1 MNEQERV
8 RVATGQQP
16 NHRPR
21 PRDALVKAPVGRPHQ
36 QQQRQRGTRG
46 SNNDSVTASTSSS
59 RSREK
64 KDNSADKSKE
74 TLPMASFSELFSF
87 FETRTNKLLF
97 ALGCFAGVLNGLV
110 YPILAY
116 LFSNSFSDLG
126 GAADGMASIRN
137 VAFQFL
143 VVGAYAFAVATVQTS
158 CLEVAASRAT
168 MNFRKRWFAALL
180 RQDCAFFDLH
190 DVSGL
195 ASTVGSSATKVRRG
209 LGRKFGEGIQFFTTF
224 VGGLIY
230 AFYASWRVAL
240 VVIGVL
246 PFVSI
251 SALAVMKINQS
262 QTARATKAYTAA
274 GGVAYQTVSAIR
286 TVLSLNAVP
295 EMIRQYKDATM
306 EAYRSA
312 ISPLWKQG
320 LVNGSMLGSFIIL
333 YCILTLYGS
342 YLLYTDIAS
351 TGCDASAGVT
361 GVPTCGESGPSVFGA
376 MLGAAFAA
384 QGMSQVANVIEA
396 VTAARTAC
404 ATAMVPI
411 RRTLGSPE
419 EIVIAIASEE
429 DFQAAKKQKAGT
441 RRRSSRKAKGDR
453 NDGFVDENDFGVDE
467 EKGIVKKK
475 TAVLPKYMIDSSHHG
490 GLKPPKITGSISFKN
505 IRFAYPTRPD
515 TPVFQDFNLDIKAGT
530 TIALVGPSGG
540 GKSTTVGLVNRFYDP
555 AYGTVQLNGIDL
567 KLFNVHY
574 LRTLIGYVGQE
585 PTLFA
590 TTVAGNIRYGKPHAT
605 MSEIEAAAQ
614 KANAHD
620 FICSLP
626 DGYETQV
633 GDKGSQLSG
642 GQKQRIAIAR
652 VLVANPKVLIL
663 DEATSA
669 LDSESELVVQEAL
682 DKLLVEQRRTTIIIA
697 HRLTTIRNADTI
709 AVIAGGKVVERGTHQ
724 ELMESRVGM
733 YRNLVEK
740 QEADPSSAPPSRSGS
755 ALDVAGLGSRRES
768 YVDLEVQDGGTRR
781 SMHQVHQLKFCNV
794 TFAYPTRKQKKVMDG
809 FNLSIRKGETL
820 ALVGPSGGG
829 EYQPELPWISL
840 CAPML
845 LPSRAPAIAVLYV
858 NVLIDVL
865 VSALLFSICSC
876 MPLYS
881 MFIIISL
888 LSFLLAGKSTTVSLI
903 QRFYDPLSGT
913 VDFEGVDVKDLNL
926 KWLRDQIGFVQQEPV
941 LFNASISKNIGM
953 GCEHAS
959 RDDIIAAA
967 KMANCHDFISA
978 FPEGYD
984 TEVGERGTQLSGGQK
999 QRIAIAR
1006 ALVKNPKILLLD
1018 EATSALDTDSERI
1031 VQEAL
1036 DALMASH
1043 DRTTIVIAHRL
1054 STIRNADRIAFVS
1067 NGKVRE
1073 IGSHEELMEKPN
1085 GRYKRLVASQKRG
1098 STVDLQAIKDDSKMK
1113 ADADEDQDERADD
1126 EGKKLEEEASKA
1138 FDGKRA
1144 RQMAKPDI
1152 KYLLVGALGAILAGG
1167 VFPAWGIMFAFMIE
1181 LLFRRTEVCPAED
1194 GSIPFGFDS
1203 CDSYYDNLAD
1213 DMQQTSYSLGIY
1225 WAVVAAG
1232 CLIGNALV
1240 FYGFGMSSERLNKR
1254 VRDSA
1259 FGALVRQEV
1268 AFFDRQ
1274 SVGGI
1279 TSQLQDDAA
1288 RIHTFSGE
1296 PIRSLIMSLSSV
1308 VTGLIV
1314 SFVYMWPFALV
1325 SLGTIPFMGF
1335 ATSVEMKTMY
1345 GEDEDGG
1352 GDGKEN
1358 LNSPGGIIVETLL
1371 NIRTV
1376 ASLNMERQRY
1386 NDYVSALHKA
1396 EPRTAFNSIKSG
1408 ATSGL
1413 SMIIQQWSNALQ
1425 FWWGGWLLF
1434 NYPDLFTFEDFLV
1447 SMFALL
1453 FSLFALGAATMGASD
1468 KKECEKAAGRIFYL
1482 LGRESE
1488 IDPLSKTG
1496 TKICPSSRVN
1506 AGRAN
1511 STRRVGN
1518 SMKKSD
1524 Q

>member
-1 MNEQERV
+1 
-8 RVATGQQP
+8 
-16 NHRPR
+16 
-21 PRDALVKAPVGRPHQ
+21 
-36 QQQRQRGTRG
+36 
-46 SNNDSVTASTSSS
+46 
-59 RSREK
+59 
-64 KDNSADKSKE
+64 
-74 TLPMASFSELFSF
+74 MASFSELFSF

-168 MNFRKRWFAALL
+168 LNFRKRWFAALL

-262 QTARATKAYTAA
+262 QTARATEAYTAA

-429 DFQAAKKQKAGT
+429 DFQAAKKQKAGM

-453 NDGFVDENDFGVDE
+453 NDGFVNENDFGVDE

-515 TPVFQDFNLDIKAGT
+515 TPVFQAFNLDIKAGT

-755 ALDVAGLGSRRES
+755 ALDVAGLGGRRES

-794 TFAYPTRKQKKVMDG
+794 AFAYPTRKQKKVMDG

-820 ALVGPSGGG
+820 ALVGPSGG
-829 EYQPELPWISL
+829 
-840 CAPML
+840 
-845 LPSRAPAIAVLYV
+845 
-858 NVLIDVL
+858 
-865 VSALLFSICSC
+865 
-876 MPLYS
+876 
-881 MFIIISL
+881 
-888 LSFLLAGKSTTVSLI
+888 GKSTTVSLI

-1213 DMQQTSYSLGIY
+1213 D
-1225 WAVVAAG
+1225 
-1232 CLIGNALV
+1232 
-1240 FYGFGMSSERLNKR
+1240 
-1254 VRDSA
+1254 
-1259 FGALVRQEV
+1259 
-1268 AFFDRQ
+1268 
-1274 SVGGI
+1274 
-1279 TSQLQDDAA
+1279 
-1288 RIHTFSGE
+1288 
-1296 PIRSLIMSLSSV
+1296 
-1308 VTGLIV
+1308 
-1314 SFVYMWPFALV
+1314 
-1325 SLGTIPFMGF
+1325 
-1335 ATSVEMKTMY
+1335 
-1345 GEDEDGG
+1345 
-1352 GDGKEN
+1352 
-1358 LNSPGGIIVETLL
+1358 
-1371 NIRTV
+1371 
-1376 ASLNMERQRY
+1376 
-1386 NDYVSALHKA
+1386 
-1396 EPRTAFNSIKSG
+1396 
-1408 ATSGL
+1408 
-1413 SMIIQQWSNALQ
+1413 IQQCSGFTKKGQDTEYHSNDWFLYY
-1425 FWWGGWLLF
+1425 F
-1434 NYPDLFTFEDFLV
+1434 FTAML
-1447 SMFALL
+1447 
-1453 FSLFALGAATMGASD
+1453 
-1468 KKECEKAAGRIFYL
+1468 K
-1482 LGRESE
+1482 
-1488 IDPLSKTG
+1488 
-1496 TKICPSSRVN
+1496 
-1506 AGRAN
+1506 
-1511 STRRVGN
+1511 
-1518 SMKKSD
+1518 
-1524 Q
+1524 